1 MVSEQDLRRI
11 ATFVDG
17 DGRRDSAVPTV
28 DSGPVRGVADD

>member
-11 ATFVDG
+11 AAFVDA

-28 DSGPVRGVADD
+28 DSGRTRGVADD